1 MDCKT
6 FDVSWHLITI
16 QTDRNICFLLLF
28 LVALTLW
35 MKKMSVC
42 FYHFVIDANTSR
54 CWYLSEEDK
63 SIIVCNHHY
72 SPNEYFFLAVRFVK
86 ICSLFSVSII
96 LICQFL
102 LCIVV
107 TVILITL
114 FICAPFL
121 HYRCCSFINLCC
133 LPPLVCVLR
142 WHLPHPLFSQRLST
156 DRQTS
161 SSPQYHPLQ
170 YCMSFDGIIT
180 RLHWCCKSSDAPH
193 ES

>member
-6 FDVSWHLITI
+6 FDV
-16 QTDRNICFLLLF
+16 QMDRIIFFLLLF

-35 MKKMSVC
+35 MKKMSIC
-42 FYHFVIDANTSR
+42 FYHFVTDANTSR

-63 SIIVCNHHY
+63 SIIVCNHNY
-72 SPNEYFFLAVRFVK
+72 SPNEYFFLAARFFK
-86 ICSLFSVSII
+86 ICSLSSVY
-96 LICQFL
+96 
-102 LCIVV
+102 VV
-107 TVILITL
+107 VVMVILITL
-114 FICAPFL
+114 FMCATFL
-121 HYRCCSFINLCC
+121 HYCCFSFINLSR
-133 LPPLVCVLR
+133 LPPLVRILR
-142 WHLPHPLFSQRLST
+142 WHLPHPLFSQSLST
-156 DRQTS
+156 YRQLS

>member
-96 LICQFL
+96 LVCQL
-102 LCIVV
+102 L
-107 TVILITL
+107 L
-114 FICAPFL
+114 FSCCNGYPYHFMCATFL
-121 HYRCCSFINLCC
+121 HYHCFSSINLSR
-133 LPPLVCVLR
+133 LPPLVRVLR
-142 WHLPHPLFSQRLST
+142 WHLPHPLFSQSLSA
-156 DRQTS
+156 DRQSS

>member
-6 FDVSWHLITI
+6 FDVLWHLITI
-16 QTDRNICFLLLF
+16 QTDRNISFLLLF

-35 MKKMSVC
+35 MKKMSIC
-42 FYHFVIDANTSR
+42 FYHFITDANTSR
-54 CWYLSEEDK
+54 CW
-63 SIIVCNHHY
+63 IIVCNHHY
-72 SPNEYFFLAVRFVK
+72 SPNEYFFLAVCFVK

-96 LICQFL
+96 LVCQLL
-102 LCIVV
+102 LCSCCNGYPDHAIY
-107 TVILITL
+107 LCSL
-114 FICAPFL
+114 PSL
-121 HYRCCSFINLCC
+121 PLLRCFSFINLSR
-133 LPPLVCVLR
+133 LPPLVRILR

-156 DRQTS
+156 DRQSS

>member
-6 FDVSWHLITI
+6 FDVLWHLITI
-16 QTDRNICFLLLF
+16 QMDCNICFLLLF

-42 FYHFVIDANTSR
+42 FYHFVTDANTSR
-54 CWYLSEEDK
+54 CWFLSE
-63 SIIVCNHHY
+63 Y
-72 SPNEYFFLAVRFVK
+72 SPNEYFFLAVCFVK

-96 LICQFL
+96 LICQLL
-102 LCIVV
+102 LCSCCNGHAYH
-107 TVILITL
+107 
-114 FICAPFL
+114 FMCATFL
-121 HYRCCSFINLCC
+121 HYRCCTFINLSR

-156 DRQTS
+156 DRQSS

-180 RLHWCCKSSDAPH
+180 WLHWCCKSSDAPH